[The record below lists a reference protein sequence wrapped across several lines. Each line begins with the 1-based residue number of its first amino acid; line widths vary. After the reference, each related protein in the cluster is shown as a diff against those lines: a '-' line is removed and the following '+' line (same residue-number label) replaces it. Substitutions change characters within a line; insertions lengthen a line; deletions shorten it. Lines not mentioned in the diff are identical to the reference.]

1 MKKTNLVVLTGYP
14 HSGKTTVAKF
24 LVKHGFVR
32 LELDE
37 VRRELFGKGFPHI
50 SNEEEREARLWFH
63 YKKIDLLS
71 RGKSV
76 VLDTCSTTNTDRL
89 ENLLLPESLPK
100 KLKVKKYLICIS
112 VSRSILEK
120 RNLEDKARDRKLFRK
135 VFRDIDKHWDN
146 PRTYKD
152 WQSNA
157 EILFYKNNNLKDL
170 EKIKRSLE
178 KDLHLN

>member
-1 MKKTNLVVLTGYP
+1 MKKANLVVLTGYP
-14 HSGKTTVAKF
+14 HSGKTIVAEF

-50 SNEEEREARLWFH
+50 SSEEEREARLWFH

-71 RGKSV
+71 RGKNV
-76 VLDTCSTTNTDRL
+76 VLDTCSTTNTDRV
-89 ENLLLPESLPK
+89 ENLLLPESLLK
-100 KLKVKKYLICIS
+100 KLNVKKYIICIS
-112 VSRSILEK
+112 VIRGILEK
-120 RNLEDKARDRKLFRK
+120 RNLEDKERDRKLFRK

-152 WQSNA
+152 WQTNVK
-157 EILFYKNNNLKDL
+157 ILVYKNNNLKDL
-170 EKIKRSLE
+170 EKIKKSLE
-178 KDLHLN
+178 KEFNLI